1 MPGRGLFFGRF
12 LGVLRKH
19 RGYLNPKGCAQ
30 SAETGSVETLGRT
43 MHRPG
48 SAFTLVEILIVVII
62 LGVLAAI
69 VIPNLTGVT
78 AISREANLKE
88 NLSKI
93 RAQIQMYR
101 NQHNGF
107 PAAAGFAEQMTK
119 YTRTDGQVSA
129 VRTSEYRFGPYLE
142 QMPPNPITSD
152 RTIRAAAVADD
163 TFPPGDADRGWW
175 YNETTGA
182 FFADL
187 KDTHVDQEGNR
198 YNRY

>member
-1 MPGRGLFFGRF
+1 
-12 LGVLRKH
+12 
-19 RGYLNPKGCAQ
+19 
-30 SAETGSVETLGRT
+30 

-62 LGVLAAI
+62 LGVLAGI
-69 VIPNLTGVT
+69 VISSLTGVT
-78 AISREANLKE
+78 AISRESNLKE

-93 RAQIQMYR
+93 RAQIQVYR

-107 PAAAGFAEQMTK
+107 PAAAGLVDQMTK

-129 VRTSEYRFGPYLE
+129 VWTSEYRFGPYLE
-142 QMPPNPITSD
+142 QMPPNPVTGD
-152 RTIRAAAVADD
+152 RTIRAAAGTDD
-163 TFPPGDADRGWW
+163 AFPPGDADGGWW
-175 YNETTGA
+175 YNEIGGA

>member
-1 MPGRGLFFGRF
+1 
-12 LGVLRKH
+12 
-19 RGYLNPKGCAQ
+19 
-30 SAETGSVETLGRT
+30 

-62 LGVLAAI
+62 LGILAAI
-69 VIPNLTGVT
+69 VIPNITGIT

-93 RAQIQMYR
+93 RGQIQMYG

-107 PAAAGFAEQMTK
+107 PTAAGFADQMTEC
-119 YTRTDGQVSA
+119 TRMDGQVSA

-142 QMPPNPITSD
+142 QMPPNPVSSD
-152 RTIRAAAVADD
+152 RTIRAAAAPGDA
-163 TFPPGDADRGWW
+163 FPPGDADGGWW
-175 YNETTGA
+175 YNETTGT

-187 KDTHVDQEGNR
+187 KDTHVDQGGNR

>member
-1 MPGRGLFFGRF
+1 
-12 LGVLRKH
+12 
-19 RGYLNPKGCAQ
+19 
-30 SAETGSVETLGRT
+30 

-119 YTRTDGQVSA
+119 YTRTDGQVAA

-152 RTIRAAAVADD
+152 RAIRAAAVADD
-163 TFPPGDADRGWW
+163 TFPPGDADHGWW

>member
-1 MPGRGLFFGRF
+1 
-12 LGVLRKH
+12 
-19 RGYLNPKGCAQ
+19 
-30 SAETGSVETLGRT
+30 
-43 MHRPG
+43 MHRPR

-62 LGVLAAI
+62 LGILAAV
-69 VIPNLTGVT
+69 VIPNITGVT
-78 AISREANLKE
+78 AISRETNLKE

-93 RAQIQMYR
+93 RGQIQMYG

-107 PAAAGFAEQMTK
+107 PTAAGFADQMTK

-129 VRTSEYRFGPYLE
+129 VRTDEYRFGPYLE
-142 QMPPNPITSD
+142 QMPPNPISTIS
-152 RTIRAAAVADD
+152 TIRAAAAAGDA
-163 TFPPGDADRGWW
+163 FPPGDADGGWW

-187 KDTHVDQEGNR
+187 KDTHADQGGNR

>member
-1 MPGRGLFFGRF
+1 
-12 LGVLRKH
+12 
-19 RGYLNPKGCAQ
+19 
-30 SAETGSVETLGRT
+30 

-62 LGVLAAI
+62 LGILAAI
-69 VIPNLTGVT
+69 VIPNITGVT
-78 AISREANLKE
+78 AISRESNLKE

-93 RAQIQMYR
+93 RAQIQVYA

-107 PAAAGFAEQMTK
+107 PTAAGFAEQMTN

-129 VRTSEYRFGPYLE
+129 VRTSEYCFGPYLE
-142 QMPPNPITSD
+142 QMPPNPVTSD
-152 RTIRAAAVADD
+152 RTIRAAAAAGD
-163 TFPPGDADRGWW
+163 TFPPGDADGGWW
-175 YNETTGA
+175 YNEIAGA

-187 KDTHVDQEGNR
+187 KDQHVDQEGNQ

>member
-1 MPGRGLFFGRF
+1 
-12 LGVLRKH
+12 
-19 RGYLNPKGCAQ
+19 
-30 SAETGSVETLGRT
+30 
-43 MHRPG
+43 MHRPR

-62 LGVLAAI
+62 LAILAAI
-69 VIPNLTGVT
+69 VIPNITGVT
-78 AISREANLKE
+78 AISRETNLKE

-93 RAQIQMYR
+93 RGQIQMYG

-107 PAAAGFAEQMTK
+107 PTAAGFADQMTK

-129 VRTSEYRFGPYLE
+129 VRTDEYRFGPYLE
-142 QMPPNPITSD
+142 QMPPNPISSD
-152 RTIRAAAVADD
+152 RTIRAAAAAGDA
-163 TFPPGDADRGWW
+163 FPPGDADGGWW

-187 KDTHVDQEGNR
+187 KNTHADQGGNL

>member
-1 MPGRGLFFGRF
+1 MYR
-12 LGVLRKH
+12 V
-19 RGYLNPKGCAQ
+19 
-30 SAETGSVETLGRT
+30 
-43 MHRPG
+43 G

-62 LGVLAAI
+62 LGILAAI
-69 VIPNLTGVT
+69 VIPNIAGVT
-78 AISREANLKE
+78 TIARETNLKE

-93 RAQIQMYR
+93 RAQIQLYR

-107 PAAAGFAEQMTK
+107 PTAASFVDQMIR
-119 YTRTDGQVSA
+119 YTRADGQVSA
-129 VRTSEYRFGPYLE
+129 VRTDEYRFGPYLE

-152 RTIRAAAVADD
+152 RAIRAAGAAGDS
-163 TFPPGDADRGWW
+163 FSPGDADGGWW

-187 KDTHVDQEGNR
+187 KDQHVDQEGNQ